1 MIKSSVKKELNCS
14 IEKIWE
20 IVTDNT
26 QYAWRSDV
34 SKIEI
39 VDDQHFIEYSKNNF
53 PTYFTITK
61 KEEGKEYSFA
71 IKNANIKGKW
81 VGKFTILE
89 SEKVLIDFIEEIEVN
104 GLIMKLFAKSYIR
117 KQQKRYIK
125 DLEKILSTR

>member
-1 MIKSSVKKELNCS
+1 MIKSSIKKELNYS
-14 IEKIWE
+14 IERIWK

-26 QYAWRSDV
+26 QYTWRSNV
-34 SKIEI
+34 LKIEI

-71 IKNANIKGKW
+71 IENENIKGKW
-81 VGKFTILE
+81 VGRFTTLE
-89 SEKVLIDFIEEIEVN
+89 SKKVLINFIEEIEVN
-104 GLIMKLFAKSYIR
+104 GFIMKLFAKTYIR

>member
-1 MIKSSVKKELNCS
+1 MIKSSIKKELNCS
-14 IEKIWE
+14 IEKIWK

-26 QYAWRSDV
+26 QYTWRSDV

-61 KEEGKEYSFA
+61 KEEYKEYSFA
-71 IKNANIKGKW
+71 IENANIKGKW
-81 VGKFTILE
+81 VGKFTTLK
-89 SEKVLIDFIEEIEVN
+89 SEKVSIDFIEEIEVK
-104 GLIMKLFAKSYIR
+104 GFIMKLFAKSYIR